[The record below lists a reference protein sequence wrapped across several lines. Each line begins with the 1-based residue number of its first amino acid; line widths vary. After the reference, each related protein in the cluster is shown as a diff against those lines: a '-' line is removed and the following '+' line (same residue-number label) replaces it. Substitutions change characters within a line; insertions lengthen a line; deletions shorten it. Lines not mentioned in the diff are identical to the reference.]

1 MKKLFTQLAA
11 LCVGASVLSM
21 AARADQL
28 PLWELGA
35 GPAAISFPQ
44 YRGSDQRANY
54 LLPAPYLVYRG
65 EFLKADRQRVRGLF
79 YKSEYAELDISTSG
93 SVPVKSKD
101 NRARTGMPDLDPTL
115 EIGPA
120 LNLSLDHSADNRR
133 TLEIRLPLRAVI
145 STDFRHVGYQGWLFQ
160 PQLNWDNADFLEA
173 HGLNLGLVVGPVF
186 GSAKYH
192 QYFYNVDPAFATAG
206 RPAYQARGGYAGTQ
220 FIGALSRRVSDFW
233 VGGFM
238 KYDYLRGAAFDDSP
252 LTKSKSGF
260 SAGIAVLWVFAES
273 KTKVETVR

>member
-1 MKKLFTQLAA
+1 MKKISTQLAA
-11 LCVGASVLSM
+11 FCIGAGFLSM

-44 YRGSDQRANY
+44 YRGSDQRTNY
-54 LLPAPYLVYRG
+54 VLPAPYLVYRG

-79 YKSEYAELDISTSG
+79 FKSDRMEVDVSTSG

-101 NRARTGMPDLDPTL
+101 NRARTGMPDLDPTV

-160 PQLNWDNADFLEA
+160 PQLNWDNADFMGV

-206 RPAYQARGGYAGTQ
+206 RPAYQAHGGYGGTQ
-220 FIGALSRRVSDFW
+220 FIGAMSRRFSDFW

-238 KYDYLRGAAFDDSP
+238 KYDHLRGAAFDDSP

-273 KTKVETVR
+273 KTKVDAVR